1 MAYDVHTIRAAGKKE
16 VPGGTK
22 IELRLGSLSGTVRIS
37 IQLPGQRQPSD
48 LGNIKIVDGVVE
60 LPVKLLF
67 LSYAHE
73 DQLDVEALADQLWQD
88 GFLTW
93 LDKKDLLPGDDWRV
107 RIEDAI
113 ERADYVLVF
122 LSQTSVNKIGFI
134 QKELKHTL
142 DQQTLRPSGQRYIVP
157 VLLEECEPPPQLGH
171 IHWLKS
177 WEQGAYDK
185 LKLALKG

>member
-1 MAYDVHTIRAAGKKE
+1 MAYEVHTIRAAGKKE
-16 VPGGTK
+16 VPSGTK
-22 IELRLGSLSGTVRIS
+22 IELRLGSLSGTVRVS
-37 IQLPGQRQPSD
+37 IQLPGQKHPSD
-48 LGNIKIVDGVVE
+48 LGDIQVVDGVVE

-67 LSYAHE
+67 ISYACE
-73 DQLDVEALADQLWQD
+73 DQSDVEALADQLWQD

-93 LDKKDLLPGDDWRV
+93 LDKKDLLPGDDWKA

-122 LSQTSVNKIGFI
+122 FSKTSVNKIGFV
-134 QKELKHTL
+134 QKELRYAL
-142 DQQTLRPSGQRYIVP
+142 DQQDLRPSGQRYIVP
-157 VLLEECEPPPQLGH
+157 ILLEECETPRELRH